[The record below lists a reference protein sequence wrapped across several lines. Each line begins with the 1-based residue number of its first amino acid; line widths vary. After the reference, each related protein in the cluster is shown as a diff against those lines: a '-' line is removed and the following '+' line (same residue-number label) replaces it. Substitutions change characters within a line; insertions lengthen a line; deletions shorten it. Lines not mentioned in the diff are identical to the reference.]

1 LQNPAVIIECFRGTA
16 HEALLRDV
24 GRELFMWEERK
35 LGEEDM
41 AREFAGALD
50 QLRELERNSKINAL
64 RSKSEREEL
73 TSEEKRQYQQL
84 LKREPVTAEER
95 KSGAI

>member
-1 LQNPAVIIECFRGTA
+1 
-16 HEALLRDV
+16 
-24 GRELFMWEERK
+24 
-35 LGEEDM
+35 
-41 AREFAGALD
+41 
-50 QLRELERNSKINAL
+50 LRELERNSKIDAL